1 MTTQTQTNKQPFM
14 TSEVH
19 DLVIYSVGL
28 KSNLTGFVIT
38 NKGNAMLTNNLTFML
53 GLETYSLKDFK
64 LV

>member
-1 MTTQTQTNKQPFM
+1 MTQLTQTNRQPFM
-14 TSEVH
+14 TSELH

-53 GLETYSLKDFK
+53 GRETYSLKDFK

>member
-1 MTTQTQTNKQPFM
+1 MTQLTETNKKPFM

-53 GLETYSLKDFK
+53 GHETYSLKDFQ

>member
-1 MTTQTQTNKQPFM
+1 MTIQTQTNKQAFM
-14 TSEVH
+14 ASELH

-38 NKGNAMLTNNLTFML
+38 SKGNAMLTNNLTFML
-53 GLETYSLKDFK
+53 GRETYSLKDFQ

>member
-1 MTTQTQTNKQPFM
+1 MTMQTKTNRQPFM
-14 TSEVH
+14 TSELH

-53 GLETYSLKDFK
+53 GRESYSLKDFQ

>member
-1 MTTQTQTNKQPFM
+1 MTTQTKTNRQPFM
-14 TSEVH
+14 TSELH

-53 GLETYSLKDFK
+53 GRETYSLKDFK

>member
-1 MTTQTQTNKQPFM
+1 MTTQTETNKKPFM
-14 TSEVH
+14 TSELH

-53 GLETYSLKDFK
+53 GRETYSLKDFK

>member
-1 MTTQTQTNKQPFM
+1 MTTQTKTNRQPFM
-14 TSEVH
+14 TSESH

-53 GLETYSLKDFK
+53 GRETYSLKDFK

>member
-1 MTTQTQTNKQPFM
+1 MTQLTETNKKLFM
-14 TSEVH
+14 TSELH

-53 GLETYSLKDFK
+53 GHETYSLKDFK

>member
-1 MTTQTQTNKQPFM
+1 MTQLTETNKKPFM
-14 TSEVH
+14 TSELH

-53 GLETYSLKDFK
+53 GHETYSLKDFK

>member
-1 MTTQTQTNKQPFM
+1 MTQLTETNKKPFM
-14 TSEVH
+14 TSELH

-53 GLETYSLKDFK
+53 GRETYSLKDFQ

>member
-1 MTTQTQTNKQPFM
+1 MTTQTKANKQPFM
-14 TSEVH
+14 TSELH

-53 GLETYSLKDFK
+53 GRETYSLKDFQ

>member
-1 MTTQTQTNKQPFM
+1 MTIQTQTNKQPFM
-14 TSEVH
+14 ASELY

-38 NKGNAMLTNNLTFML
+38 SKGNAMLTNNLTFML
-53 GLETYSLKDFK
+53 GRETYSLKDFK

>member
-1 MTTQTQTNKQPFM
+1 MTTQAKTNRQPFM
-14 TSEVH
+14 TSELH

-53 GLETYSLKDFK
+53 GRETYSLKDFK

>member
-1 MTTQTQTNKQPFM
+1 MTTQTETNKKPFM
-14 TSEVH
+14 ASELH

-53 GLETYSLKDFK
+53 GRETYSLKDFK

>member
-1 MTTQTQTNKQPFM
+1 MTIQTQTNKQSFM
-14 TSEVH
+14 ASELH

-38 NKGNAMLTNNLTFML
+38 SKGNAMLTNNLTFML
-53 GLETYSLKDFK
+53 GRETYSLKDFK

>member
-1 MTTQTQTNKQPFM
+1 MTQLTETNKKPFM

-53 GLETYSLKDFK
+53 GRETYSLKDFK

>member
-1 MTTQTQTNKQPFM
+1 MTTETQTNKQPFM
-14 TSEVH
+14 TSELH

-53 GLETYSLKDFK
+53 GRETYSLKDFK

>member
-1 MTTQTQTNKQPFM
+1 MTIQTQTNKQPFM
-14 TSEVH
+14 TSELH

-53 GLETYSLKDFK
+53 GRETYSLKDFK

>member
-1 MTTQTQTNKQPFM
+1 MTQLTETNKKPFM
-14 TSEVH
+14 TSELH

-53 GLETYSLKDFK
+53 GRETYSLKDFK

>member
-1 MTTQTQTNKQPFM
+1 MTTQTKTNRQPFM
-14 TSEVH
+14 TSELH

-38 NKGNAMLTNNLTFML
+38 SKGNAMLTNNLTFML
-53 GLETYSLKDFK
+53 GREIYSLKDFK

>member
-1 MTTQTQTNKQPFM
+1 MTQLTETNKKPFM

-53 GLETYSLKDFK
+53 GRETYSLKDFQ